1 MLRLALAMFLVLC
14 TSPAQTRAAGYVV
27 IAHPNLAGTEISGN
41 DMRGI
46 FLGAITRVGGRPVQP
61 VVARSGDVHKQF
73 VADCLGK
80 TESGLQ
86 NYFRTLVFTGKGSP
100 PKSFATAVEII
111 DYVSH
116 TEGAIGYV
124 SLDANLTGVVRLEP
138 K

>member
-1 MLRLALAMFLVLC
+1 MVRLALAMFLVL
-14 TSPAQTRAAGYVV
+14 SFGPAQTRAANYVV
-27 IAHPNLAGTEISGN
+27 IANPNLAGTEISGT

-46 FLGAITRVGGRPVQP
+46 FLGAITRIGDRPIQP
-61 VVARSGDVHKQF
+61 VVARSGAAHRQF
-73 VADCLGK
+73 VADRLGK

-111 DYVSH
+111 DYVAN

-124 SLDANLTGVVRLEP
+124 NLDADLTGVVLLEL

>member
-1 MLRLALAMFLVLC
+1 MLLVLSA
-14 TSPAQTRAAGYVV
+14 SPAQTRAAGYVV
-27 IAHPNLAGTEISGN
+27 IANPNLAGTQISGT

-46 FLGAITRVGGRPVQP
+46 FLGVVTRIGGRPVQP
-61 VVARSGDVHKQF
+61 VVARSGAAHKQF
-73 VADCLGK
+73 VADRLGK

-100 PKSFATAVEII
+100 PKSFATSVEII
-111 DYVSH
+111 DYVAN

-124 SLDANLTGVVRLEP
+124 SVDANLTGVVRLEP

>member
-1 MLRLALAMFLVLC
+1 
-14 TSPAQTRAAGYVV
+14 
-27 IAHPNLAGTEISGN
+27 HPSLAGAEISGR

-46 FLGAITRVGGRPVQP
+46 FLGAITRVDGRSVQP
-61 VVARSGDVHKQF
+61 VVARSGDAHKLF
-73 VADCLGK
+73 VADRLGK

-100 PKSFATAVEII
+100 PKSFATAGEII
-111 DYVSH
+111 KYVAS

-124 SLDANLTGVVRLEP
+124 APDADLSGVVLLEP

>member
-1 MLRLALAMFLVLC
+1 MRLALVLFLALC
-14 TSPAQTRAAGYVV
+14 TLPAQTRADAYVV
-27 IAHPNLAGTEISGN
+27 IANPSLAGTKISGQ

-61 VVARSGDVHKQF
+61 VVARSGDAHRRF
-73 VADCLGK
+73 VAVHLGK

-86 NYFRTLVFTGKGSP
+86 SYFRTLVFTGKGVP
-100 PKSFATAVEII
+100 PRSFDTADEILK
-111 DYVSH
+111 YVAS

-124 SLDANLTGVVRLEP
+124 SGDADLTGVVRVEP